1 MGSDDM
7 GRLVGVFGTAG
18 FGREVLPLVRRQLRQ
33 RHPDDELVFV
43 APAGEAPVNGVPV
56 VAEADFLASPRAR
69 AFAVAIADPA
79 IRKRLYARAVDSG
92 AEALEVRA
100 GSAEVLDEV
109 TLGAGAILCGHSSI
123 TSNTRVGLGFHL
135 NISSYLAHDCVVGDF
150 VTFGPNVV
158 CAGNVIV
165 EDGVYI
171 GGGALIRQGK
181 PGAPLVIGVGATVG
195 MGAVVT
201 KSVPPGAVI
210 VGNPARVL
218 HKG

>member
-1 MGSDDM
+1 M
-7 GRLVGVFGTAG
+7 GRLVGIFGTAG
-18 FGREVLPLVRRQLRQ
+18 FGREVIPLVRRQLRDSH
-33 RHPDDELVFV
+33 REDELVLV
-43 APAGEAPVNGVPV
+43 APTDAAPVNGVPV
-56 VAEADFLASPRAR
+56 VAEADFLASSRRR
-69 AFAVAIADPA
+69 AFVIAIAETT
-79 IRKRLYARAVDSG
+79 IRKRLHFSALDSG
-92 AEALEVRA
+92 AKALEVRA

-109 TLGAGAILCGHSSI
+109 TLGAGAILCGNSSI

-165 EDGVYI
+165 KDGAYV

-181 PGAPLVIGVGATVG
+181 PGAPVVIGAGATVG

-201 KSVPPGAVI
+201 SSVPDGAV
-210 VGNPARVL
+210 VAGNPARAIKNGCK
-218 HKG
+218 HD